1 MTPSPDPSE
10 KKQAPF
16 YGRFR
21 VLPAAFILG
30 AMAGL
35 AVVYG
40 MGGFQR
46 NAGVESACR
55 PAADL
60 AKKLT
65 PLFKGEIAA
74 LTPAKTPI
82 RTGHIAFHDAD
93 GRGRTLADW
102 KDRVVLLNLWATWC
116 VPCKKEMPALD
127 ALQKKLGGPGFE
139 VVAVNIDT
147 RDPDKARAWLKD
159 NGISQLSYYADST
172 AKIFQDLKAA
182 GRAFGMPTTILIDRH
197 GCEIAS
203 LAGPAEWASAD
214 AVDLITAVLKN

>member
-1 MTPSPDPSE
+1 M
-10 KKQAPF
+10 KQAPF
-16 YGRFR
+16 YSRFR
-21 VLPAAFILG
+21 FMPAAFILG

-46 NAGVESACR
+46 NAPVETACR

-60 AKKLT
+60 AKKLE
-65 PLFKGEIAA
+65 PLFRGEIAA
-74 LTPAKTPI
+74 LTPAKAPI
-82 RTGHIAFHDAD
+82 RVSGLSFRDAD
-93 GRGRTLADW
+93 GRDRTLADW
-102 KDRVVLLNLWATWC
+102 NGRVVLLNLWATWC

-127 ALQKKLGGPGFE
+127 ALAKKMGGPGFE

-147 RDPDKARAWLKD
+147 RDPDKAKAWLKEA
-159 NGISQLSYYADST
+159 GISQLAYYADSS

-182 GRAFGMPTTILIDRH
+182 GRAFGMPTTLLIDKQ

-203 LAGPAEWASAD
+203 LAGPAEWASED
-214 AVDLITAVLKN
+214 AVKLVEAALKN